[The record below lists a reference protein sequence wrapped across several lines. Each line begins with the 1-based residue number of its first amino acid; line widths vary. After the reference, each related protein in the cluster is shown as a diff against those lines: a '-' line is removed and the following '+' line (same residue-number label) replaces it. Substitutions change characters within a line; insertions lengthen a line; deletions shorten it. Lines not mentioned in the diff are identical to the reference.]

1 MTEKSDMSSK
11 ALFRPFKGKN
21 SQQWVNG
28 IKKKW
33 KEGKDPVWN
42 GVANKPEEIG
52 EQFMDLYQM
61 IFAEKEIE
69 EQAYKPILKKN

>member
-28 IKKKW
+28 IFFKNGKKAKAQYGM
-33 KEGKDPVWN
+33 E
-42 GVANKPEEIG
+42 
-52 EQFMDLYQM
+52 
-61 IFAEKEIE
+61 
-69 EQAYKPILKKN
+69 